1 MKVNLQL
8 FKNDEYKPGRN
19 IFIRTIWYFVNAL
32 VFNSPC
38 FPISCMK
45 RCILRLFGAS
55 IGRGVV
61 IKPNVNIKYPW
72 RLSIGDYSWIGE
84 SVWIDNLANVH
95 IGNNCCISQGAMLLC
110 GNHDYKKETFDL
122 ITGEIRIEDGAWIGA
137 KSVVCPNVVAH
148 ENSVLCVGSIA
159 THNLDK
165 NTVYRGVPACAIR
178 KRTDDTPA
186 AVNKYN

>member
-84 SVWIDNLANVH
+84 NVWIDNLANVH

-122 ITGEIRIEDGAWIGA
+122 KTGEIRIEDGAWVGA
-137 KSVVCPNVVAH
+137 RCTVCPGVNIG
-148 ENSVLCVGSIA
+148 ENAVLSVGSV
-159 THNLDK
+159 TSKNLES
-165 NTVYRGVPACAIR
+165 NGIYQGNLAIL
-178 KRTDDTPA
+178 KR
-186 AVNKYN
+186 NRI